1 MLTCHFSYAYESLQ
15 CKHQYYVDLKV
26 DKKTVH
32 QAFTNSLLQR
42 FETAKWAA
50 KQAHDAA
57 TNEES
62 VAENKYDTFGLEASY
77 LAHGQSQRVL
87 ECEKDWLL
95 FNKKSPDMFSEGD
108 TIELWCLVVLEGVEA
123 GDGVDKYFFIS
134 PCTGGLT
141 IDINGKTVYLVT
153 TSSPVGKAL
162 LGKMVGEEVELLQN
176 GKQTA
181 YEITSIS

>member
-1 MLTCHFSYAYESLQ
+1 M
-15 CKHQYYVDLKV
+15 

-32 QAFTNSLLQR
+32 QAITDALLQR

-50 KQAHDAA
+50 KQAYDAA

-77 LAHGQSQRVL
+77 LAHGQSKRVL

-95 FNKKSPDMFSEGD
+95 FNKKPHDIFND
-108 TIELWCLVVLEGVEA
+108 NDAIELWCLVALEVIAPVNEVE
-123 GDGVDKYFFIS
+123 KYFFIS
-134 PCTGGLT
+134 PCAGGLT
-141 IDINGKTVYLVT
+141 VKINDKSIYLVT
-153 TSSPVGKAL
+153 ISSPVGKAL
-162 LGKMVGEEVELLQN
+162 LGKMVGEEVELMQN

-181 YEITSIS
+181 YEITSIC

>member
-1 MLTCHFSYAYESLQ
+1 M
-15 CKHQYYVDLKV
+15 
-26 DKKTVH
+26 DKKKVY
-32 QAFTNSLLQR
+32 QAITDALLQR

-77 LAHGQSQRVL
+77 LAHGQSKRVL
-87 ECEKDWLL
+87 ECEKDWLF
-95 FNKKSPDMFSEGD
+95 FNKKTFDIFNEND
-108 TIELWCLVVLEGVEA
+108 AIELWCLVALKIIDAVNEVE
-123 GDGVDKYFFIS
+123 KYFIIS
-134 PCTGGLT
+134 PCAGGLT
-141 IDINGKTVYLVT
+141 VEINGKSIYLVT
-153 TSSPVGKAL
+153 ISSPVGKAL